1 MTKMEKCPMCE
12 KGNLAEVQDIISEIE
27 GHFFIVK
34 GKRCISCNEEFINEK
49 DGQKMIELA
58 KHLGL
63 WGEPLKLHRKL
74 SQSARGTVLRIPT
87 DIEKSMK
94 LKGNEEVLISKIGK
108 NKILVELSSNK

>member
-1 MTKMEKCPMCE
+1 MINMNKRCPVCE
-12 KGNLAEVQDIISEIE
+12 KGKLAQVSDIVSEVE
-27 GHFFIVK
+27 GHFFIVE
-34 GKRCISCNEEFINEK
+34 GKRCISCGEEFINEK
-49 DGQKMIELA
+49 EGQKMIEVA
-58 KHLGL
+58 RRLGI

-108 NKILVELSSNK
+108 NKLLIELGS